1 MPRTPHIRPNAA
13 ASIDRLSLTVAEVR
27 ADAQAEQAIMNY
39 YTCEPIF
46 FED

>member
-1 MPRTPHIRPNAA
+1 MPRTPHIQPE
-13 ASIDRLSLTVAEVR
+13 ASASVDRLSLTVAAVR
-27 ADAQAEQAIMNY
+27 ANAQAEQAIMNY